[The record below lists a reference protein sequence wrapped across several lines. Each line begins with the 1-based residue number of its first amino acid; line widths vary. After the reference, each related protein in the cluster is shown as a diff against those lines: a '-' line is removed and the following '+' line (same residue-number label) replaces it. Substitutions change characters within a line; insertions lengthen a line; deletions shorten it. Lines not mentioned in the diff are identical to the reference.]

1 MKRAVF
7 FDRDGTLMD
16 EVCYCNDP
24 RLVRAIPGA
33 SGALRKLGAAGW
45 QRVIITNQSGI
56 ASGKITL
63 EQYQAVHAE
72 LARQLGEGVD
82 AVYFCPDSA
91 QAPTPRR
98 KPGIG
103 MLTEASADHG
113 LDLAACW
120 MVGDRDLDI
129 RCGKSAGCRTIL
141 VRTGYGHEQVETGA
155 DFQASD
161 VIEAVD
167 IILSHP

>member
-1 MKRAVF
+1 MKRAAF

-24 RLVRAIPGA
+24 GLVRAIPGA
-33 SGALRKLGAAGW
+33 ASALKKLGAAGW
-45 QRVIITNQSGI
+45 LRAIVTNQSGI

-63 EQYQAVHAE
+63 DQYEAVQAE
-72 LARQLGEGVD
+72 LARQLDDGID

-91 QAPTPRR
+91 QAPTLRR

-103 MLTEASADHG
+103 MLVEAAMEHEV
-113 LDLAACW
+113 DLKSCW

-141 VRTGYGHEQVETGA
+141 VRTGYGSEQVETGA
-155 DFQASD
+155 DFQVSD
-161 VIEAVD
+161 VVEAVD
-167 IILSHP
+167 IILSYS